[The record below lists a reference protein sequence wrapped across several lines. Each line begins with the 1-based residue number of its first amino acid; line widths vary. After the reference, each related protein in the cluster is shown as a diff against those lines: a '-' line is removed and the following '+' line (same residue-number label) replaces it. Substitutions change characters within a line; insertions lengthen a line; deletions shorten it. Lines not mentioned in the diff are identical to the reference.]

1 MDYEEALQQEMEEKM
16 LVEERK
22 RNLAEKI
29 VSELEDQEEIAID
42 RLRRTQEAQ
51 KSAYE
56 ELERALVN
64 PPPPIDQREAA
75 LGHLVSS
82 SMSGTRQRFR
92 FRRAV

>member
-1 MDYEEALQQEMEEKM
+1 MQQRMEHEEALQQEMEEKM
-16 LVEERK
+16 MIEEQK

-29 VSELEDQEEIAID
+29 VAELEDQEEIAID

-51 KSAYE
+51 KAAYE

-64 PPPPIDQREAA
+64 PPPPVDQREAA

-82 SMSGTRQRFR
+82 STSGI
-92 FRRAV
+92 